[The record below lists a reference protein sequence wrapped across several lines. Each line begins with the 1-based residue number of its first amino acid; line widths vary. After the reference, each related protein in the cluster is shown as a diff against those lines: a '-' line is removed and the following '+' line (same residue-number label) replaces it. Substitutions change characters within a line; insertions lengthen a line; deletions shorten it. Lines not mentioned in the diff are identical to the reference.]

1 MSDKLRTAADLDRAA
16 KAGSATLYP
25 DRLQIMIGASTCGLA
40 MGAAK
45 VEEAVL
51 ATVKKFKSDAIVK
64 RTGCIGICGS
74 EPLMDIKAK
83 NGQRISF
90 GNMTPQKARAVL
102 TEYFTTGNINA
113 EKALGKFS
121 SEEHVLTGETH
132 TYPGMKAADAI
143 TEWSDLAFFR
153 RQKKVIMRNCGSID
167 PMSIEESM
175 ARGSYRGAIK
185 ALLSMKPEDVL
196 AEMTASG
203 LRGRGGAYFP
213 TGQKWTFARKAKG
226 DVKYIVCN
234 ADEGAPG
241 SSMDRSVLEGDP
253 HAIIEGMIIGSYAI
267 GATQGYIYIRSEY
280 PLAITTIEK
289 AIKDAEEY
297 GLLGNDIFGTGWSFN
312 LSVRRGAGAYVC
324 GEETGLIESIE
335 GHSGEPRGRPPF
347 PVNEGLWGKPT
358 VVNNVKT
365 WASVAPIMTR
375 GAAWYAA
382 LGTRST
388 SGTTI
393 FSLEGAVNNAGLV
406 EVPFGV
412 TLRDLIY
419 ETGGGIRNGKKL
431 KAVQVGG
438 PSIGCIPPSMLDL
451 SIESVDVPGKSANM
465 GTGGI
470 IVMDED
476 ACVVDMTKFLLGF
489 FVDESCGRCTP
500 CREGTK
506 QMYQVLERI
515 CSGKGCTENIEK
527 LEKLSKAMNAASV
540 CGLGSTASGP
550 VTNALAHFRSEIDAH
565 INGGT
570 CPAGVCEMEKGHCGK
585 QR

>member
-1 MSDKLRTAADLDRAA
+1 MSDKLLTTSDLDRLAQTG
-16 KAGSATLYP
+16 AGSLYP
-25 DRLQIMIGASTCGLA
+25 KRLQILIGASTCGLA
-40 MGAAK
+40 MGAAR

-51 ATVKKFKSDAIVK
+51 ATVKKFKFDAVVK
-64 RTGCIGICGS
+64 RTGCIGFCS
-74 EPLMDIKAK
+74 CEPLMDLVLP
-83 NGQRISF
+83 NGPRISF
-90 GNMTPQKARAVL
+90 GNMTPEKTRAIL
-102 TEYFTTGNINA
+102 SGYFTNKDISA

-121 SEEHVLTGETH
+121 SEEHVLTGEVH
-132 TYPGMKAADAI
+132 SYHGLMAAEAI
-143 TEWSDLAFFR
+143 PEWSNLDFFR

-175 ARGSYRGAIK
+175 ARGSYRGAMK

-267 GATQGYIYIRSEY
+267 GAQQGYIYIRSEY
-280 PLAITTIEK
+280 PLAITIIEK
-289 AIKDAEEY
+289 AIQDAEKH

-382 LGTRST
+382 LGTKST
-388 SGTTI
+388 AGTTI
-393 FSLEGAVNNAGLV
+393 FSLEGAVVNAGLV

-419 ETGGGIRNGKKL
+419 EIGGGLRNGKNL

-451 SIESVDVPGKSANM
+451 SIECVDVPGKSANM

-476 ACVVDMTKFLLGF
+476 SCVVDMTRFLLGF
-489 FVDESCGRCTP
+489 FVDESCGRCSP

-506 QMYQVLERI
+506 QMLRVLERI
-515 CSGKGCTENIEK
+515 CSGKGSAENIEK
-527 LEKLSKAMNAASV
+527 LERLSRAMNAGSV

-550 VTNALAHFRSEIDAH
+550 VTNALLHFRSDIDAH
-565 INGGT
+565 ISEGR
-570 CPAGVCEMEKGHCGK
+570 CPAGICEMKNG
-585 QR
+585 